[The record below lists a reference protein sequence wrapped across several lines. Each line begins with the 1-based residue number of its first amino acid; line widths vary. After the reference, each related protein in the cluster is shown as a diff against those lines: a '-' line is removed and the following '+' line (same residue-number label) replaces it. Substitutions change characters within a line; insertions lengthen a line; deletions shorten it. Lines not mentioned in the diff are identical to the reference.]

1 MEEEAG
7 ITQYGCGSADSPFL
21 GSDPTPTIL
30 LITVRAGPL
39 GSAQGPGFSLY
50 RPGAA
55 KTSLVVGV

>member
-30 LITVRAGPL
+30 LITVRAGPQ
-39 GSAQGPGFSLY
+39 SPGFSLY

-55 KTSLVVGV
+55 KTSLVVVV